1 MRYWYELIIIS
12 GMMAMMMGC
21 ATDQI
26 GEEGPRMIH
35 LVPRPEFMQMGNGCF
50 ELTEDTAVLFEDAE
64 AEPVA
69 DYLIDLLEPA
79 TGYGLEKARGTDAER
94 SNGIVLRLRPSKK
107 PAGTAPDRAGSSE
120 MDVDSEAYELKVT
133 PAAIEISASGAPGLF
148 YGVQTLR
155 QLLPPAIE
163 SPSLVSGLA
172 WTVPA
177 VEIRDAPRYPWRGM
191 MLDVSRHFFP
201 KEFVKQFIDY
211 LAMHKLNR
219 FHWHLVD
226 DQGWR
231 IEIENYPLLTKI
243 GAWRKDQEH
252 LHWNAREKQK
262 PGEKATYGGFYTQD
276 EIREIVKYA
285 RSRFITIVPEI
296 EMPAHVTASLAA
308 YPELSCT
315 GGPFTVP
322 PGGVWPITDIY
333 CAGNDKVFAF
343 LKDVLDEVMA
353 LFPGE
358 FIHVG
363 GDEATKTE
371 WKKCAKC
378 QDRIRA
384 EGLKDEEELQSYFI
398 RRMEQFL
405 LKKGRRLIG
414 WDEILE
420 GGLAPEAT
428 VMSWRG
434 MEGGIEAARQGHYV
448 VMSPTTHCYFDY
460 YQGDPDVEPLA
471 IGGFLPLK
479 KVYSFEPT
487 PAELTPEEGRYI
499 LGGQANLWTE
509 YIATPS
515 HAEYMTFPRIAAL
528 SEVVWS
534 KKAHRDWD
542 DFTERMTTQLER
554 YEAGGIH
561 FAKSAFQVNINA
573 GSDLQKKELRITLE
587 TEIPLPEIRYTLDG
601 GDPSPDAP
609 RYEGP
614 FTLDRSAQL
623 KAGSFLNGKLLGKT
637 AEKTFS
643 LHKATARPVK
653 LAQACSPRYPGGGE
667 FGLTD
672 SLRGTKNFRDGY
684 WKGFKEVDLE
694 AVIELGEVTTLSRL
708 ATGFLQN
715 VGSWIFMPTEVEYSV
730 SMDGKG
736 YETVALVK
744 NDVPEKSGEPMV
756 KDFAAELSNVKARF
770 VKVRAKNRGTCPAWH
785 QGAGNPCWIFVD
797 EIVVE

>member
-1 MRYWYELIIIS
+1 MI
-12 GMMAMMMGC
+12 MMMGC
-21 ATDQI
+21 AFDQLRD
-26 GEEGPRMIH
+26 EGPRRIH
-35 LVPRPEFMQMGNGCF
+35 LVPKPVSMQMGEGQF
-50 ELTEDTAVLFEDAE
+50 VLDEDTRVLFDVAE
-64 AEPVA
+64 SEPVA

-79 TGYGLEKARGTDAER
+79 TGYRLEKGQVGAAGNENA
-94 SNGIVLRLRPSKK
+94 ILLRLQLGEARAESGSQSTGS
-107 PAGTAPDRAGSSE
+107 AG
-120 MDVDSEAYELKVT
+120 DSAYREGYGLKVT
-133 PAAIEISASGAPGLF
+133 PTRIEIDAGEPAGLF

-155 QLLPPAIE
+155 QLLPPSIE
-163 SPSLVSGLA
+163 SPERLSGVA
-172 WTVPA
+172 WTIPA
-177 VEIRDAPRYPWRGM
+177 VTIQDEPRYAWRGM
-191 MLDVSRHFFP
+191 MLDVSRHFFS
-201 KEFVKQFIDY
+201 KEFVKHFIDY

-231 IEIENYPLLTKI
+231 IEIKKYPRLTEV
-243 GAWRKDQEH
+243 GAWRVDREH

-262 PGEKATYGGFYTQD
+262 PGERATCGGFYTQD
-276 EIREIVKYA
+276 EIREIVEYA

-296 EMPAHVTASLAA
+296 EMPAHVTASLTA

-333 CAGNDKVFAF
+333 CAGNDKVFEF
-343 LKDVLDEVMA
+343 LQDVLDEVLP

-378 QDRIRA
+378 LERIRA

-398 RRMEQFL
+398 RRMEKYL
-405 LKKGRRLIG
+405 VMKGRRLIG

-434 MEGGIEAARQGHYV
+434 MQGGIEAARQGHYV
-448 VMSPTTHCYFDY
+448 VMSPTSHCYFDY
-460 YQGDPDVEPLA
+460 YQGDPETEPLA

-487 PAELTPEEGRYI
+487 PGELTPDEARLI

-509 YIATPS
+509 YISTPS
-515 HAEYMTFPRIAAL
+515 HAQYMTFPRVAAL
-528 SEVVWS
+528 SEAVWS
-534 KKAHRDWD
+534 AKSHRDWE

-554 YEAGGIH
+554 YEAGEINY
-561 FAKSAFQVNINA
+561 AQSAFQVRINA
-573 GSDLQKKELRITLE
+573 GSDLEKKQLQISLE

-601 GDPSPDAP
+601 GNPSLDALL
-609 RYEGP
+609 YTGS
-614 FTLDRSAQL
+614 FTLDRSAIL
-623 KAGSFLNGKLLGKT
+623 KAGSFLRGKMLGKV
-637 AEKTFS
+637 AEKKFS
-643 LHKATARPVK
+643 LHKATARPVA
-653 LAQACSPRYPGGGE
+653 LTHPCSPRYPGGGE

-672 SLRGTKNFRDGY
+672 SLRGSINYRDGY
-684 WKGFKEVDLE
+684 WKGFNGTDLE
-694 AVIELGEVTTLSRL
+694 AVIDLGEVTRLSRL

-715 VGSWIFMPTEVEYSV
+715 VGSWIFMPLEVQYSV
-730 SMDGKG
+730 SMDGQEYK
-736 YETVALVK
+736 ALAPVK
-744 NDVPEKSGEPMV
+744 NDVSEKTGEPSV
-756 KDFAAELSNVKARF
+756 KDFTAELSNVEARF
-770 VKVRAKNRGTCPAWH
+770 VKVLAKNRGTCPPWH
-785 QGAGNPCWIFVD
+785 RGAGRPAWIFVD